1 MNDPNE
7 LNRPR
12 SLSYTEMMNEGRQ
25 KLDVDDVERQYD
37 FERRVEVLE
46 QKVQYLEKII
56 QRQLRLG
63 RMND

>member
-7 LNRPR
+7 LNRSR
-12 SLSYTEMMNEGRQ
+12 ALSYTEMMNEGRQ
-25 KLDVDDVERQYD
+25 KLDVDGVERQYD
-37 FERRVEVLE
+37 LERRVEGLE